1 MKIMILATAAVFS
14 LGVGS
19 AYADSEGISTADTQF
34 TQIPGVMAQAPAQTA
49 APPVATAQNGRAV
62 QVAAKDT
69 RSQGLGTW
77 LLRTFPLP

>member
-1 MKIMILATAAVFS
+1 MKIVILATAAVLS

-19 AYADSEGISTADTQF
+19 AYADSEGGSTAETLF

-49 APPVATAQNGRAV
+49 PPIATTHKGRAV
-62 QVAAKDT
+62 EVAAKDT
-69 RSQGLGTW
+69 RSQGVGAW

>member
-19 AYADSEGISTADTQF
+19 AYADSEGASTVDTQF

-49 APPVATAQNGRAV
+49 PPVAIAQNGRAV